1 MVKNQPAMQ
10 EKLGLMPEL
19 RRFLGEGH
27 GHPLRYSC
35 LENPMD
41 RGAMATVHGV
51 AKEVDTAEL
60 LTLLFTFV
68 QSTFCSEYL
77 LFRVPFVHFC
87 SEYLCMADAALKL
100 SGNEE
105 RLQTHPGKAG

>member
-60 LTLLFTFV
+60 LTLLFTF
-68 QSTFCSEYL
+68 T
-77 LFRVPFVHFC
+77 FRVPLHGRC
-87 SEYLCMADAALKL
+87 SSKT
-100 SGNEE
+100 
-105 RLQTHPGKAG
+105 QWQ